1 MRDHFPSTS
10 SSADEGLREPLPAH
24 AGITNGVKLLI
35 LAGLLV
41 SIMQGLFVGLS
52 SPFGRVWPAADSAKV
67 DLPPSSF

>member
-1 MRDHFPSTS
+1 MSEHFPTTS
-10 SSADEGLREPLPAH
+10 SSADQGLRDPLPAH

-35 LAGLLV
+35 VLGVLV

>member
-1 MRDHFPSTS
+1 MEHVPSTAS
-10 SSADEGLREPLPAH
+10 SSDQGLREPLPAH

-35 LAGLLV
+35 VAGVLV
-41 SIMQGLFVGLS
+41 SIIQGLFVGLS